1 MENRLSAEDCS
12 IWEYSVPG
20 VLERPPVRWSSTGT
34 FEFDLLVEFK
44 RAVVCMDGAAAMH
57 VRPAT

>member
-20 VLERPPVRWSSTGT
+20 VLERPPVRSSTGT

>member
-1 MENRLSAEDCS
+1 LENRLSAEDRS